1 MHLQQIQLKRIKRVI
16 LAQTKN
22 NMYIAKWTLIIVHF
36 NIYIILSVA
45 QKLSVEIAVEI
56 IWNYY
61 FHYLSSVNS

>member
-1 MHLQQIQLKRIKRVI
+1 MHLQHIQLKRIKRVI

-36 NIYIILSVA
+36 NIYINLSVA
-45 QKLSVEIAVEI
+45 QKLLVEIAVEI

-61 FHYLSSVNS
+61 FHYLSSVTS